1 MQARRFLRKGNR
13 TRSQC
18 RSEGRESQRR
28 CLSHDQPKNIQDN
41 KMLKTKMRLVRPLQ
55 VWKVRPFVEGMR
67 NLAEAGISLE
77 HPNFTVRLAPSPLPA
92 SVVQRNE
99 PFVRLAVK
107 TFKRGTLSRAVE
119 RTKTTKR
126 LRRIASEAFE
136 AFELSGYDVEVR
148 FINAR
153 FLQMDYGAAR
163 LDFAKT
169 LSRLLEREAGRKARR
184 EELVQWK
191 HGGDVD
197 IARLFS

>member
-1 MQARRFLRKGNR
+1 M
-13 TRSQC
+13 
-18 RSEGRESQRR
+18 
-28 CLSHDQPKNIQDN
+28 
-41 KMLKTKMRLVRPLQ
+41 Q
-55 VWKVRPFVEGMR
+55 VWKIRPFAEGMR
-67 NLAEAGISLE
+67 NLQETGISLE
-77 HPNFTVRLAPSPLPA
+77 HPNFTVRLAPTPLPP

-119 RTKTTKR
+119 RTKTSKR
-126 LRRIASEAFE
+126 LRRIASEAFT

-163 LDFAKT
+163 LDFLET

-184 EELVQWK
+184 GEPVLW
-191 HGGDVD
+191 
-197 IARLFS
+197 RL